1 MSEAPKQRGISDALS
16 SKKGCASCGQ
26 MRGLGDAIARVTDA
40 VGIPKCGGCAKR
52 QELLNK
58 IVPFGTVDEQSPK
71 SE

>member
-1 MSEAPKQRGISDALS
+1 MSEAPKKRGISDALN
-16 SKKGCASCGQ
+16 SKSGCQSCGK
-26 MRGLGDAIARVTDA
+26 MRGLGDAVARVTDA
-40 VGIPKCGGCAKR
+40 IGIPKCGGCAKR